1 METFLTILRG
11 ASESGASD
19 IHIKPG
25 SPIVFRMAGALAPVE
40 APAPSEEWLAAV
52 LREIVPA
59 ALQARLAE
67 EHEVDFAYAPE
78 GLGRFRVNV
87 FQQRGSL
94 VMAMRLVKA
103 AVRDF
108 GALNLPPVVRK
119 IAEAARGIVLITGAT
134 GSGKSTTLAA
144 MIEHINRTARKHI
157 LTLEDPIEYLFTDRQ
172 SVIEQR
178 EVGIDTASFA
188 TGLRNVLRQDPD
200 VLVIGEM
207 RDAASVA
214 AAISAANIGHLVL
227 STLHTSD
234 AAKSVQR
241 VLEFFDAADRDQA
254 RRQLATTLHA
264 VVCQRLVQSPTA
276 GTIPAVEVMINN
288 AAVTKLIHGDTLDK
302 LPAAIELGGGEGMQ
316 TFEMAL
322 YDLVKAGRIPQAEAL
337 AHAPNPEALKMRFQG
352 VVLSENR
359 RILGSRE

>member
-1 METFLTILRG
+1 MQTFLSSLRS
-11 ASESGASD
+11 AVDSGASD
-19 IHIKPG
+19 VHLKPD
-25 SPIVFRMAGALAPVE
+25 APVIFRISRE
-40 APAPSEEWLAAV
+40 LVPVDLPAPTEEWLGSV
-52 LREIVPA
+52 LQQIVPA
-59 ALQARLAE
+59 HLQTRLAE
-67 EHEVDFAYAPE
+67 DREADFAYAPP

-87 FQQRGSL
+87 FQQRGAYVVS
-94 VMAMRLVKA
+94 MRLVKA
-103 AVRDF
+103 AIRDF
-108 GALNLPPVVRK
+108 AELNLPAVIQRVT
-119 IAEAARGIVLITGAT
+119 EAPRGIVLVTGAT

-144 MIEHINRTARKHI
+144 MVEHLNHFARRHI
-157 LTLEDPIEYLFTDRQ
+157 ITLEDPIEYLFTDKQ

-178 EVGIDTASFA
+178 EVGLDTASFA
-188 TGLRNVLRQDPD
+188 SGLRNVLRQDPD

-207 RDAASVA
+207 RDASSVR

-241 VLEFFDAADRDQA
+241 VLEFCPADDRDQA

-264 VVCQRLVQSPTA
+264 VVCQRLVHSPTA

-288 AAVTKLIHGDTLDK
+288 AAVAKLIHGDTLDK

-322 YDLVKAGRIPQAEAL
+322 YELVKAGRIPQSEAL